1 MLREGSAL
9 FPNIPPRLQLY
20 SHEHD
25 DDFAVTGDPF
35 VSDRFDCGN
44 YGTLHSRSSIE
55 DEDTATKKSSCCLSG
70 T

>member
-9 FPNIPPRLQLY
+9 FPTTIPPRLQLY

-44 YGTLHSRSSIE
+44 YGTMHSRSSR
-55 DEDTATKKSSCCLSG
+55 G
-70 T
+70 